1 MAPLLKIRSER
12 DQMSAIERRIAD
24 FLLENAHLLR
34 DYSSQQVADALKIS
48 QSSVVKF
55 SQKLGFKGYPDLK
68 FSVGE
73 AIARGTDGAPARA
86 AHVSKRDAHTLL
98 AEELWRSKAR
108 AEEETRLIN
117 PLDRIQEIAEAL
129 DQAGKVFVIGCGEDD
144 LHARAFATRLALL
157 GIVSMH
163 HVDPLLLAANVE
175 AAEARDVLLVFSEH
189 GKQTALNQV
198 SRQFRDQGAKIISIT
213 RHTANPLRAHAHL
226 SLLVSAHDERSHV
239 EPLLYQSALQHL
251 LDLIYVQLCEE
262 GTDRLERLHANL
274 ERIQHLLEP

>member
-1 MAPLLKIRSER
+1 MPPLLKIRSER

-73 AIARGTDGAPARA
+73 AIARGSDGTQARA
-86 AHVSKRDAHTLL
+86 THVSKRDAHTVL

-117 PLDRIQEIAEAL
+117 PPERIQEIAAAI
-129 DQAGKVFVIGCGEDD
+129 DAAGKVFVIGCGEDD
-144 LHARAFATRLALL
+144 LHARAFSTRLTLL
-157 GIVSMH
+157 GISAAAGSERRVGRIGRC
-163 HVDPLLLAANVE
+163 VAGLLG
-175 AAEARDVLLVFSEH
+175 AR
-189 GKQTALNQV
+189 QT
-198 SRQFRDQGAKIISIT
+198 SRAQSTEPAVPQSRRESHFD
-213 RHTANPLRAHAHL
+213 HATH
-226 SLLVSAHDERSHV
+226 SQSSACACSFVTVGFGSR
-239 EPLLYQSALQHL
+239 
-251 LDLIYVQLCEE
+251 
-262 GTDRLERLHANL
+262 
-274 ERIQHLLEP
+274 

>member
-73 AIARGTDGAPARA
+73 AVARSSGAHEPRATRAIKHDPRA
-86 AHVSKRDAHTLL
+86 AL
-98 AEELWRSKAR
+98 AQELWQSKAR

-117 PLDRIQEIAEAL
+117 PPERLEEIAHAI
-129 DQAGKVFVIGCGEDD
+129 DAAGKVFVIGFGADD
-144 LHARAFATRLALL
+144 LHARAFSTRLALL
-157 GIVSMH
+157 GVLSLH
-163 HVDPLLLAANVE
+163 YVDPLLLAASLATVDSD
-175 AAEARDVLLVFSEH
+175 DVLLVFSEH
-189 GKQTALNQV
+189 GKQATLNQLC
-198 SRQFRDQGAKIISIT
+198 RQFRDHGGKVISIT

-226 SLLVSAHDERSHV
+226 SLLVSAHDERSHI
-239 EPLLYQSALQHL
+239 EPLLYHSALQHL
-251 LDLIYVQLCEE
+251 LDLIYVLLCE
-262 GTDRLERLHANL
+262 DSPERLKRLKTSL
-274 ERIQHLLEP
+274 ERIGRLLEP